1 MTIREIK
8 RVAVIGSG
16 VMGSGIA
23 AHVANAGLP
32 VYLFDLPQGE
42 SPEKRNALAEGALAR
57 MLKADPAPFVSADR
71 AKLVTPGNL
80 EDDFDK
86 LATCD
91 WIIEVIVEKLEVKQS
106 LYARLEKAIKPTAIV
121 SSNTSTIPLHRLIEG
136 RSDGFVKNFVI
147 THFFNPP
154 RYTRLLELVSG
165 SQTDPETTKI
175 IHDFCDQ
182 FLGKGVVFCH
192 DTPGFIGNRI
202 GTFWL
207 LAAIGEAID
216 AGISVE
222 EADAVFGKS
231 MGMPNTGV
239 FGLLDLVGIDL
250 IPLIG
255 ASMRQNLS
263 ADDLYHQIYREPDL
277 IKKMI
282 ADGYTGRKGKG
293 GFYRLQKNGTQR
305 VKESID
311 LQTGDYRP
319 SEKVR
324 LACVESA
331 KDNLQ
336 KLLTQDDRVSRYAW
350 KVLSQVLSYTASLVP
365 EIADDITA
373 VDTAM
378 RLGYNWK
385 FGPFEL
391 IDKLGGQWFAEK
403 LAAEGLP
410 VPALLQKL
418 GSGTF
423 YRLQQGRMEYFAV
436 DGTYQEM
443 LRPGGHLLLSD
454 IKRSGKPIAKNA
466 SAALWDIGDGVLCLE
481 FKSKMNSIDP
491 EIMKMIY
498 QAIDIIKEKYK
509 ALVIYNEG
517 TNFSAGVNLGLALF
531 VANVGSWPVVENIV
545 AEGQKAY
552 QALKYA
558 PFPVVGAP
566 SGMALGG
573 GCEILLHCDAIQAH
587 VESYLGLVE
596 VGVGVIPAWGG
607 CKEMLLRWLRYKK
620 RPGGMMVAIS
630 KVFEYIA
637 TAKVA
642 KSAMEAQEMLILREG
657 DSITMNSDRVLADAK
672 AKALKMAETYTPPL
686 NQTFSLPGPTARV
699 ALSMAVHG
707 MVVTG
712 KATAYDAI
720 ISEKLALVLSGG
732 ERDQFDPTS
741 EDDLLTL
748 EREGFMSL
756 IQNEKTL
763 ARMEH
768 ILETG
773 KPLRN

>member
-16 VMGSGIA
+16 VMGRGIA

-32 VYLFDLPQGE
+32 VYLFDLPQGDV
-42 SPEKRNALAEGALAR
+42 PEKRNALAEGAIAQ

-71 AKLVTPGNL
+71 SKLVTPGNL

-91 WIIEVIVEKLEVKQS
+91 WIIEVIVEKLEVKQA
-106 LYARLEKAIKPTAIV
+106 LYARLEKVIKPTAIV

-136 RSDGFVKNFVI
+136 RSEGFVKNFVI

-165 SQTDPETTKI
+165 PQTDPETTKI
-175 IHDFCDQ
+175 AHDFCDQ
-182 FLGKGVVFCH
+182 FLGKGVVPCH

-216 AGISVE
+216 AGICVE
-222 EADAVFGKS
+222 EADAVFGRS

-293 GFYRLQKNGTQR
+293 GFYRIQKNGNQR
-305 VKESID
+305 VKESIN
-311 LQTGDYRP
+311 LQTGDYHP
-319 SEKVR
+319 SEKAR

-336 KLLTQDDRVSRYAW
+336 KLLTQNDRVSQYAW

-391 IDKLGGQWFAEK
+391 IDKLGAQWFAEK
-403 LAAEGLP
+403 LAAEGRP
-410 VPALLQKL
+410 VPALLQKV

-436 DGTYQEM
+436 DGAYQAM
-443 LRPGGHLLLSD
+443 SRPDGHLLLSD
-454 IKRSGKPIAKNA
+454 IKQSTKPIAKNA
-466 SAALWDIGDGVLCLE
+466 SAVLWDIGDGVLCLE

-545 AEGQKAY
+545 AEGQKSY

-607 CKEMLLRWLRYKK
+607 CKEMLLRWLRHKK

-657 DSITMNSDRVLADAK
+657 DGVTMNRDRLLADAK

-686 NQTFSLPGPTARV
+686 DQTFSLPGPTARV
-699 ALSMAVHG
+699 ALSMAVNG

-712 KATAYDAI
+712 KASAYDAI
-720 ISEKLALVLSGG
+720 IAEKLAVVLSGG